1 MDMKALHIFFMEFKT
16 LTAAAFE
23 QRETLGCKIY
33 QQKCVKK

>member
-1 MDMKALHIFFMEFKT
+1 MEFKT
-16 LTAAAFE
+16 PTAAAAAFE